1 MRKMLRLGLCVGVL
15 AAALTC
21 SALAAEGVATDGWT
35 TANENCTV
43 TYNAA
48 SKNYTASYTGAKAG
62 NQYALLVVKGTV
74 SESGELPPIND
85 NTIMYIDQMPAT
97 ADGVSFTF
105 IPKSTPDCVVLL
117 GGVFEDK
124 DGEAV
129 TSPVT
134 LGTLKGQGTTVS
146 GSVSVSNAAKA
157 MTIELY
163 QQGTTTNPVYTVTI
177 PAASSGGS
185 AKREFSLDGVAEG
198 TYDLK
203 VTQEGNTDYWIT
215 GVPVGSDPL
224 TLPETI
230 TPPCGDINGDNTV
243 NLDDLGVLISSG
255 NYNKKSTDA
264 QNSEADLNGD
274 GGINI
279 DDLGIILSS
288 KNYNKGEIKVDY
300 GA

>member
-1 MRKMLRLGLCVGVL
+1 MRKMLRLGLCLGVL

-21 SALAAEGVATDGWT
+21 SALAAEDEYTTNVDG
-35 TANENCTV
+35 TV
-43 TYNAA
+43 TYVEAG
-48 SKNYTASYTGAKAG
+48 KYTASYTGTIAG
-62 NQYALLVVKGTV
+62 KQYALLVVKGT
-74 SESGELPPIND
+74 EANHPISD
-85 NTIMYIDQMPAT
+85 DTIMYIDQKAAEGT
-97 ADGVSFTF
+97 TISFEF

-117 GGVFEDK
+117 GGVFS
-124 DGEAV
+124 DGE
-129 TSPVT
+129 SPKT

-185 AKREFSLDGVAEG
+185 ANRNFSLDGVAED

-203 VTQEGNTDYWIT
+203 VTQEGHTAYWLT

-224 TLPETI
+224 TLPETLVL
-230 TPPCGDINGDNTV
+230 PCGDVNGDGSINI
-243 NLDDLGVLISSG
+243 DDLGILISSN
-255 NYNKKSTDA
+255 NYNKDSATAENKI
-264 QNSEADLNGD
+264 ADLNGD
-274 GGINI
+274 GSINI

-288 KNYNKGEIKVDY
+288 KNYNNSEVTESY
-300 GA
+300 N